1 MKKSFFSLMA
11 IGFLLLFGHTTSAQ
25 STDKAAVE
33 KVVQG
38 YFNALNASDG
48 AKVVSLFT
56 EDGVLLPSAAPTAE
70 GTEQLKGN
78 YKYVFDNF
86 TFDLKVTIGAVTVL
100 DNYAFVRSTSKGS
113 LGIKANG
120 QKVEADFR
128 ELFVLH
134 KVKGTWKIANYMY
147 NQSK

>member
-1 MKKSFFSLMA
+1 MA
-11 IGFLLLFGHTTSAQ
+11 VGSLLLSGQTTSAQ

-48 AKVVSLFT
+48 AKVVSHFT
-56 EDGVLLPSAAPTAE
+56 ADGVLLPSAAPTAE
-70 GTEQLKGN
+70 GMEQLKGN
-78 YKYVFDNF
+78 YQYVFDNY
-86 TFDLKVTIGAVTVL
+86 TFDLKVSIGAVTVQG
-100 DNYAFVRSTSKGS
+100 NSAFVRSTSKGT

-120 QKVEADFR
+120 QKVEAEFR
-128 ELFVLH
+128 ELFVLQ
-134 KVKGTWKIANYMY
+134 KVKGSWKIATYMY